1 MKPCPFCKEQIQDE
15 AIKCR
20 FCGSMLT
27 AQAPAPLAGGGG
39 GAAAA
44 GGGPAIVPQGGDAHP
59 IGHARV
65 LFDGSPSWKSW
76 FWPYTGATL
85 TTIVGL
91 ALAGWLGVAY
101 SDKIYL
107 ALIGAAVAVFG
118 VVWFLVEHFRRIGL
132 RIKVTTETIDLERGV
147 FGKRIDT
154 IQLWRVRDI
163 DFRQSIMER
172 ILGVSTIHVL
182 SHDQEN
188 PNVLLRGISGGRAL
202 FDELR
207 DAIAVSRQG
216 RNVVG
221 MVD

>member
-27 AQAPAPLAGGGG
+27 AQSPAPIATSGGAGG
-39 GAAAA
+39 GAAAIHPSA
-44 GGGPAIVPQGGDAHP
+44 DAAHP

-65 LFDGSPSWKSW
+65 LFEGSPSWKSW
-76 FWPYTGATL
+76 FWPYVGATL
-85 TTIVGL
+85 LTLVGIG
-91 ALAGWLGVAY
+91 LAGWLGVAY
-101 SDKIYL
+101 SDRPYF
-107 ALIGAAVAVFG
+107 AAVGGVVAILG
-118 VVWFLVEHFRRIGL
+118 VVWFLTEHFRRIGL
-132 RIKVTTETIDLERGV
+132 RIKITTETIDLERGV

-172 ILGVSTIHVL
+172 ILGVATIHVL

-188 PNVLLRGISGGRAL
+188 PNVVLRGLPGGRTL

-207 DAIAVSRQG
+207 DAIALSRQG

>member
-20 FCGSMLT
+20 FCGSMLN
-27 AQAPAPLAGGGG
+27 AQAPAPI
-39 GAAAA
+39 AAAAAGA
-44 GGGPAIVPQGGDAHP
+44 GGGPAIVPQGDAHP

-65 LFDGSPSWKSW
+65 LFEGSPSWKSW
-76 FWPYTGATL
+76 FWPYIGATL
-85 TTIVGL
+85 TTLVGL
-91 ALAGWLGVAY
+91 GLAGWLGVAY
-101 SDKIYL
+101 PDKMYFAL
-107 ALIGAAVAVFG
+107 AGAAVAVFG
-118 VVWFLVEHFRRIGL
+118 VVWFLTEHFRRIGL
-132 RIKVTTETIDLERGV
+132 RIRVTTETIDLERGV

-172 ILGVSTIHVL
+172 ILGVATIHVL

>member
-1 MKPCPFCKEQIQDE
+1 MKPCPFCKEQIKDE

-27 AQAPAPLAGGGG
+27 AQAPAPLAGAGG
-39 GAAAA
+39 
-44 GGGPAIVPQGGDAHP
+44 GGGPAIVPQGDGHP

-65 LFDGSPSWKSW
+65 LFEGSPSWKSW
-76 FWPYTGATL
+76 FWPYTGASL

-91 ALAGWLGVAY
+91 ALAGYLGVAY
-101 SDKIYL
+101 QDKLYL
-107 ALIGAAVAVFG
+107 ALVGAVVAVVG
-118 VVWFLVEHFRRIGL
+118 VVWFLTEHFRRIGL

-154 IQLWRVRDI
+154 IQLWRVKDI
-163 DFRQSIMER
+163 DFRQSLMER
-172 ILGVSTIHVL
+172 ILGVATIHVL
-182 SHDQEN
+182 SQDQEN
-188 PNVLLRGISGGRAL
+188 PNIVLRGLSGGRTL

-221 MVD
+221 MVQ

>member
-1 MKPCPFCKEQIQDE
+1 MKRCPFCAEQIQDE

-20 FCGSMLT
+20 FCNSLLT
-27 AQAPAPLAGGGG
+27 AQPPAAVGAAPAIAP
-39 GAAAA
+39 AA
-44 GGGPAIVPQGGDAHP
+44 GTEVHP
-59 IGHARV
+59 VGHARV
-65 LFDGSPSWKSW
+65 LYEGSPSWKSW
-76 FWPYTGATL
+76 FWPYVGATL
-85 TTIVGL
+85 TTIAGI
-91 ALAGWLGVAY
+91 ALTAWLLVAY
-101 SDKIYL
+101 SKQPYFSV
-107 ALIGAAVAVFG
+107 IGAVIAVLG
-118 VVWFLVEHFRRIGL
+118 VVWFLTEHFRRIGL
-132 RIKVTTETIDLERGV
+132 RVRITTETIDLERGV

-163 DFRQSIMER
+163 DFRQTVMER
-172 ILGVSTIHVL
+172 LLGVSSVHVL

-188 PNVLLRGISGGRAL
+188 PDVLLRGLPAGRSL

>member
-1 MKPCPFCKEQIQDE
+1 MKPCPFCKEQIQDD

-27 AQAPAPLAGGGG
+27 AQNPAPLGAP
-39 GAAAA
+39 AAAT
-44 GGGPAIVPQGGDAHP
+44 GPAILPQGDPHP

-76 FWPYTGATL
+76 FWPYVGATL
-85 TTIVGL
+85 TTLVGVG
-91 ALAGWLGVAY
+91 LAGWLGIAY
-101 SDKIYL
+101 SDKPL
-107 ALIGAAVAVFG
+107 LAAVGGLVAVIG

-132 RIKVTTETIDLERGV
+132 RIRVTTETIDLERGV

-163 DFRQSIMER
+163 DFRQSVMER
-172 ILGVSTIHVL
+172 ILGVATIHVL

-188 PNVLLRGISGGRAL
+188 PAVMLRGLPGGRSL
-202 FDELR
+202 FDEMR
-207 DAIAVSRQG
+207 DSIALSRQG

>member
-27 AQAPAPLAGGGG
+27 AQAPAPLPGG
-39 GAAAA
+39 GA
-44 GGGPAIVPQGGDAHP
+44 PAIVPQGGGDAHP
-59 IGHARV
+59 VGHARV
-65 LFDGSPSWKSW
+65 LFEGSPSWKSW
-76 FWPYTGATL
+76 FWPYTGAAL

-91 ALAGWLGVAY
+91 ALAGYLGVAY
-101 SDKIYL
+101 QDKLYL
-107 ALIGAAVAVFG
+107 ALVGAVVAVVG
-118 VVWFLVEHFRRIGL
+118 VVWFLTEHFRRIGL

-172 ILGVSTIHVL
+172 ILGVATIHVL
-182 SHDQEN
+182 SQDQEN
-188 PNVLLRGISGGRAL
+188 PNILLRGISGGRAL

-221 MVD
+221 MVQ